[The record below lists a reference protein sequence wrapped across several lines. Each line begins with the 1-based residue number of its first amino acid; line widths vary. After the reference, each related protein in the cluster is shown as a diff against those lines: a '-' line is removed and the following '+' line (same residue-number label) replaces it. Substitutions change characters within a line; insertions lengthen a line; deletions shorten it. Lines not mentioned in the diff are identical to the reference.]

1 MTTSNKAIH
10 LLNDL
15 IQLDIDAI
23 RAYEQALDAVKDNDV
38 RRNLLA
44 FRGDHERHVNELSGL
59 VRGMGGTPPAFKPDL
74 KGFLI
79 EGMTAVRA
87 LAGENAALSAM
98 RDNERL
104 TNNRYQA
111 ALDNP
116 NLPANCR
123 DVVARNREDER
134 RHLAYIESR
143 VRAKA
148 PA

>member
-1 MTTSNKAIH
+1 MTDKQTID

-15 IQLDIDAI
+15 IHVDIDAI
-23 RAYEQALDAVKDNDV
+23 RAYSQALDAVKDPGV
-38 RRNLLA
+38 RQNLVA

-59 VRGMGGTPPAFKPDL
+59 VRGLGGTPPAFRPDL
-74 KGFLI
+74 KGVLL
-79 EGMTAVRA
+79 EGMTAIRA
-87 LAGENAALSAM
+87 LAGEEPALRAM
-98 RDNERL
+98 RDNERF
-104 TNNRYQA
+104 TNKRYQA

-123 DVVARNREDER
+123 DVIARNREDER

-143 VRAKA
+143 VHAKT